1 MRPDPAQLLLLR
13 EPGVQ
18 DPAGPQAPEMAQARY
33 QRPRPR
39 QTPTAIRSQRWG
51 WGRDSPANSRA
62 GQPSPELWGPA
73 GHNPQPVP
81 CAAPPPPLTC
91 RPEASY
97 LTLLLRTTPPLRGSA
112 NRLNGPGY
120 LQKGGNCNRAGQRT
134 ALGRQPVGRHH
145 HTTHDQ
151 AMVTS

>member
-39 QTPTAIRSQRWG
+39 QTPTASRSQRWG